1 MTAVAVPP
9 VGTVGLP
16 DSAAGDT
23 VAYASYGREDAPAVF
38 VLGGISGH
46 RFVNG
51 DPQGGHGWWPG
62 VVGDGAALDPARYRI
77 VSLDWLGGAGDS
89 SGPAASETSVPVVTT
104 QDQAHAVVR
113 VLDHLEID
121 QLHGFVG
128 ASYGGMVGLALGAL
142 YPERVRRLLVLC
154 AAHRPHP
161 MAVAL
166 RVLQRRIVELS
177 TGTGRELEGLAL
189 ARALAITTY
198 RTPEEFEQR
207 FAISP
212 NWDEGPPR
220 FAVEDY
226 LEHQGERF
234 TQRFSATTFRILTQ
248 SLDLHRVVP
257 EDVLVPTTVMSVDS
271 DTLVPPWLV
280 AELARRLPKSGRAVR
295 ITSIFGHDAFL
306 KEHQAVGRLILNVL
320 ETEDHNG

>member
-1 MTAVAVPP
+1 MRAVRASP
-9 VGTVGLP
+9 VGTVSLTDCAG
-16 DSAAGDT
+16 GDT
-23 VAYASYGREDAPAVF
+23 VAYASYGREEAPAVF
-38 VLGGISGH
+38 VLGGISAH
-46 RFVNG
+46 HFVIGNTEG
-51 DPQGGHGWWPG
+51 VRGWWPG
-62 VVGDGAALDPARYRI
+62 VVGPEVALDPERYRI
-77 VSLDWLGGAGDS
+77 VSLDWLGGAGES
-89 SGPAASETSVPVVTT
+89 TGPEADGPEVPVVTT
-104 QDQAHAVVR
+104 QDQARAVVS

-142 YPERVRRLLVLC
+142 YPERVRRLLLLC
-154 AAHRPHP
+154 AAHRAHP

-177 TGTGRELEGLAL
+177 AGSGSEREGLAL
-189 ARALAITTY
+189 ARALAMTTY

-207 FAISP
+207 FASSP
-212 NWDEGPPR
+212 NWDEGRPR

-226 LEHQGERF
+226 LEYQGERF
-234 TQRFSATTFRILTQ
+234 AERFDATSFRILTQ
-248 SLDLHRVVP
+248 SLDIHRVEP

-295 ITSIFGHDAFL
+295 ISSNFGHDAFL
-306 KEHQAVGRLILNVL
+306 KEPQAVGRLVLDVL
-320 ETEDHNG
+320 ETEVRDG

>member
-1 MTAVAVPP
+1 
-9 VGTVGLP
+9 
-16 DSAAGDT
+16 
-23 VAYASYGREDAPAVF
+23 VF
-38 VLGGISGH
+38 VLGGISAH

-51 DPQGGHGWWPG
+51 NAEGVEGWWPG
-62 VVGDGAALDPARYRI
+62 VVGPGASLDPDRYRV
-77 VSLDWLGGAGDS
+77 VSLDWLGGAGES
-89 SGPAASETSVPVVTT
+89 TGPVTDGPGLPVVTT
-104 QDQAHAVVR
+104 QDQAHAVAR
-113 VLDHLEID
+113 VLDHLEIQ

-142 YPERVRRLLVLC
+142 YPERIRRLLVLC

-166 RVLQRRIVELS
+166 RVLQRRIIELS
-177 TGTGRELEGLAL
+177 SGSGRELEGLAL
-189 ARALAITTY
+189 ARELAMTTY

-207 FAISP
+207 FASSP
-212 NWDEGPPR
+212 NWDDGSPR

-226 LEHQGERF
+226 LEDQGERF
-234 TQRFSATTFRILTQ
+234 AQRFDARAFRILTQ
-248 SLDLHRVVP
+248 SLDIHRVEP

-280 AELARRLPKSGRAVR
+280 AELAQRLPASGRAVR
-295 ITSIFGHDAFL
+295 ITSSFGHDAFL
-306 KEHQAVGRLILNVL
+306 KEHQAVSRLILNVL